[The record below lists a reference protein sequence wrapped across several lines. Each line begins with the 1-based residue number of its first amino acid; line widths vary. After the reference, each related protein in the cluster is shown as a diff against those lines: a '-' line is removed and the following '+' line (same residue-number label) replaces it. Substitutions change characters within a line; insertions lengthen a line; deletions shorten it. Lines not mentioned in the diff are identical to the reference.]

1 MLGTI
6 GGILV
11 IVGTTI
17 KAIDDLTN
25 KKLKY
30 DLKIEIKAYRE
41 FVKNFKEVSNE

>member
-1 MLGTI
+1 MSWAFYIAKEEWDMLGMI

-25 KKLKY
+25 NK
-30 DLKIEIKAYRE
+30 
-41 FVKNFKEVSNE
+41 

>member
-25 KKLKY
+25 NK
-30 DLKIEIKAYRE
+30 
-41 FVKNFKEVSNE
+41 

>member
-25 KKLKY
+25 KKQEGEKY
-30 DLKIEIKAYRE
+30 ESL
-41 FVKNFKEVSNE
+41 